1 MLRMAYVPKFT
12 VKSRVQIAERA
23 LLQKF
28 MRPHYRFHNP
38 VTTKHLRHAGEIH
51 SVVSVGMYHGGD
63 QLYVL
68 DEIPGIV
75 WHEECL
81 SGNEPS

>member
-1 MLRMAYVPKFT
+1 MAYEPQFLP
-12 VKSRVQIAERA
+12 KSRVRIAGAEVLRR
-23 LLQKF
+23 F
-28 MRPHYRFHNP
+28 MRPDYRYHNP
-38 VTTKHLRHAGEIH
+38 VTDGHLRHAGEAH

-68 DEIPGIV
+68 DGIPGIV

-81 SGNEPS
+81 CEGRPT